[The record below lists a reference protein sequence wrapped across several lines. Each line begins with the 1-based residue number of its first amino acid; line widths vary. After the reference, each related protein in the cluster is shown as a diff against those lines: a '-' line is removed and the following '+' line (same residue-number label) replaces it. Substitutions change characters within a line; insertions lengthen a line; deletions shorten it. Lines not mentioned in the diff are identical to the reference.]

1 MGSNLFFQN
10 LKWILVA
17 GGGDP
22 SYSLIFWSGMF
33 GMFVGIM
40 YGVAR

>member
-1 MGSNLFFQN
+1 MGCGV
-10 LKWILVA
+10 WGVGHGA
-17 GGGDP
+17 WGVGHGGDP
-22 SYSLIFWSGMF
+22 SYSLIFGSGMF